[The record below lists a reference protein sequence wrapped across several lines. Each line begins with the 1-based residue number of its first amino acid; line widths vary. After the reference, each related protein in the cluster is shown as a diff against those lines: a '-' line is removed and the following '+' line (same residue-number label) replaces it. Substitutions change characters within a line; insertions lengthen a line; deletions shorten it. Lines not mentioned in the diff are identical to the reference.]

1 MSEIKIHL
9 EGFSSFT
16 VVPTNGAEA
25 DFWQSLASGSW
36 EPDTVAAIRSL
47 IYPGRVFWDVGA
59 WIGPTALLAL
69 ARGATVVAFEPDP
82 VALRSLAKN
91 MAANPD
97 LRGRL
102 TVVPAALAQADGK
115 QALRTQT
122 ELGDSMSSLTG
133 RGPEG
138 PAVKT
143 LSFVGALPIYGL
155 PRESV
160 VKIDIEGGEF
170 LLGRETW
177 LALKEKDTTLIL
189 STHPTILGPW
199 YRVSKM
205 KKLNRLFAI
214 ARGLRPIAG
223 ILRSLVPMTFFG
235 DYSFPLGWRPM
246 GPMSLLSRLFGGRNQ
261 VFLVSPK
268 ELGPRF
274 PNLE

>member
-1 MSEIKIHL
+1 
-9 EGFSSFT
+9 
-16 VVPTNGAEA
+16 
-25 DFWQSLASGSW
+25 
-36 EPDTVAAIRSL
+36 
-47 IYPGRVFWDVGA
+47 
-59 WIGPTALLAL
+59 
-69 ARGATVVAFEPDP
+69 
-82 VALRSLAKN
+82 
-91 MAANPD
+91 
-97 LRGRL
+97 
-102 TVVPAALAQADGK
+102 
-115 QALRTQT
+115 
-122 ELGDSMSSLTG
+122 
-133 RGPEG
+133 
-138 PAVKT
+138 
-143 LSFVGALPIYGL
+143 
-155 PRESV
+155 